1 MHIISRKK
9 LKEFALK
16 YPDAEAPLEAWYR
29 TAKRA
34 SWQSL
39 AEVRSNYPHADPVGT
54 CTVFNI
60 GGNKYRLISKIYY
73 DDQVI
78 LVKHILT
85 HSEYDKGAW
94 KNDCKC

>member
-9 LKEFALK
+9 LREFAAK
-16 YPDAEAPLEAWYR
+16 YPEAEAPLESWYR
-29 TAKRA
+29 TAKKA
-34 SWQSL
+34 TWKSI
-39 AEVRSNYPHADPVGT
+39 AEVRVNYPHADAVGS

-78 LVKHILT
+78 LLRHILT
-85 HSEYDKGAW
+85 HAEYDMGRW
-94 KNDCKC
+94 KNDCRS